1 MTTLERTA
9 EYTVTFRRDVAVL
22 TKDDQV
28 LLGLADRAGYRL
40 RGVGAPMLAALEQV
54 RAGLHTEEEL
64 AAEHP
69 QSPVATV
76 LTKVEPFLAT
86 GFRLR
91 GERVA
96 VLERTGVTGLRPEL
110 PELAGTWLRLGKFS
124 LLRRRGGELVVESP
138 LSKYRAVLLDAALAG
153 AVAALAVARP
163 TSEVDTEWWPV
174 LAALAGAGFLDVG
187 ADGEFPVDSDDVLR
201 QWDVHDLYFHSRSR
215 IGRTDEAF
223 GGRFPYV
230 GDIEPLPAVA
240 PAPEGPRTEL
250 FRPSFDAVRAA
261 DHGLQETIE
270 ARQSI
275 RTYGEDPITVEQLG
289 EFLYRTARV
298 RGTYGPRPEARMPYE
313 GSSRPYPC
321 GGAGYELELYVTVRR
336 CTGLEP
342 GIYHYD
348 AGEHVLRLINT
359 ESQARDEL
367 LRVATLS
374 TGGQAVPDVLVTMT
388 SRFQRLSWKYQ
399 SIAYAVTLKHAGA
412 LYQTMYL
419 VATAMGLAGCGLGSG
434 DADAAAS
441 AFGLDYLK
449 ESSVGEF
456 ILGSAPAELPAA
468 VSGDGAQDWRGEL
481 DPGWQAEALAARRR

>member
-9 EYTVTFRRDVAVL
+9 ETVVTFRRDISL
-22 TKDDQV
+22 LHKDDQV

-40 RGVGAPMLAALEQV
+40 KGVGAPMLEALEQV

-64 AAEHP
+64 VAQHP
-69 QSPVATV
+69 NSPVAAV
-76 LTKVEPFLAT
+76 LAKVEPFLAA

-96 VLERTGVTGLRPEL
+96 VLERTGVTPLRPEL
-110 PELAGTWLRLGKFS
+110 PEIAGAWLRLGKFS

-138 LSKYRAVLLDAALAG
+138 IGKYRAVLLDAALTG

-163 TSEVDTEWWPV
+163 VSELAPEWHPV
-174 LAALAGAGFLDVG
+174 LAALAGAGFLDLG
-187 ADGEFPVDSDDVLR
+187 TDGEFPADQDDVLR

-230 GDIEPLPAVA
+230 GQIEPLPAVK
-240 PAPEGPRTEL
+240 PAPEGPAIAL
-250 FRPSFDAVRAA
+250 YRPEFDTVRSA
-261 DHGLQETIE
+261 DPGLQEAIE

-275 RTYGEDPITVEQLG
+275 RTYGEKPITAEQLG

-321 GGAGYELELYVTVRR
+321 GGAGYELELYLTVRR
-336 CTGLEP
+336 CHGLAP

-348 AGEHVLRLINT
+348 AGEHVLRLVNAD
-359 ESQARDEL
+359 EDAREEL
-367 LRVATLS
+367 LSVATLS

-434 DADAAAS
+434 DADAS
-441 AFGLDYLK
+441 ARAFKLDYLR

-456 ILGSAPAELPAA
+456 ILGSAPAELPAP
-468 VSGDGAQDWRGEL
+468 VSGDGALDWRAGN
-481 DPGWQAEALAARRR
+481 DPGWQAEALAAHRR